1 MPSDTI
7 LFPAN
12 PIFQKVDHPEVEG
25 YIEENMRLGRAFET
39 EFLIA
44 CRKVGRFE
52 KLPDKRLNKP
62 PCDHYSVWVQPRILT
77 FFECKST

>member
-25 YIEENMRLGRAFET
+25 YIEENMRLGRAFELS
-39 EFLIA
+39 LIHISEPT
-44 CRKVGRFE
+44 R
-52 KLPDKRLNKP
+52 P
-62 PCDHYSVWVQPRILT
+62 Y
-77 FFECKST
+77 